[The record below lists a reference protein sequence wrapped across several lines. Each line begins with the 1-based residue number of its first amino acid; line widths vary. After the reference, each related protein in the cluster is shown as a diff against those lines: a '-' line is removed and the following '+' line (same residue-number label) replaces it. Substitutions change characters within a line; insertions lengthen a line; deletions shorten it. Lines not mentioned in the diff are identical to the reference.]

1 MAVEG
6 SILNKE
12 SIKKIMIEQYGI
24 SVEAIKKI
32 NRGSANVFEVF
43 SKDSHYILKEF
54 QSKIDID
61 KIKIEYTVVEHLR
74 RDGVATP
81 KYILNKNGFVTYII
95 ITPNIPKGINVSKHI
110 RPLILNFLLL

>member
-32 NRGSANVFEVF
+32 NLVIMKVT
-43 SKDSHYILKEF
+43 K
-54 QSKIDID
+54 
-61 KIKIEYTVVEHLR
+61 V
-74 RDGVATP
+74 
-81 KYILNKNGFVTYII
+81 LNKLNSIF
-95 ITPNIPKGINVSKHI
+95 
-110 RPLILNFLLL
+110 LILIRTLPKWR